1 MEIEN
6 LIHEYGA
13 YVFRYALKL
22 TCHPQKAEDIA
33 QETFIQA
40 WKNLNQLKEE
50 KAVKKWLRT
59 ICFHCFLMDYRK
71 NDTKKV
77 AYVEDIAN
85 LEQEGRFLMRENPLP
100 DEEVLVEESVKELQN
115 GCFYAMVRKLT
126 LRQRITFSLI
136 DMFGLSVS
144 EVAEILELS
153 EAATKGLLH
162 RARMNLDAFFS
173 DHCNLIDAKN
183 PCSCRAWIEFSKS
196 REKNQQA
203 ARKILDMLEEKSGIY
218 KFNPSVRAK
227 IHFLYSNMPDKK
239 PNTEWYQRT
248 ILALK

>member
-13 YVFRYALKL
+13 YVFHFALKL

-50 KAVKKWLRT
+50 KAIKKWLRT

-77 AYVEDIAN
+77 AYVEDITI
-85 LEQEGRFLMRENPLP
+85 LEKEGKFLMRENPLP
-100 DEEVLVEESVKELQN
+100 EEEVLVEESIKELQN

-126 LRQRITFSLI
+126 LSQRITFSLI
-136 DMFGLSVS
+136 DMFGLSVG
-144 EVAEILELS
+144 EVAEIMELS
-153 EAATKGLLH
+153 ETAVKGLLH

-183 PCSCRAWIEFSKS
+183 PCSCKAWIKFSKS
-196 REKNQQA
+196 REKNQQM
-203 ARKILDMLEEKSGIY
+203 ARKILDTLEDKSDTY
-218 KFNPSVRAK
+218 KFDSSVRAK

-239 PNTEWYQRT
+239 PDVEWYQKT
-248 ILALK
+248 ILSLK